1 MVMEITDLLFKSQ
14 LKRAVEEE
22 GFHCMP
28 VLAPQ
33 TPPPYE
39 EKLDRIC
46 KPADLDS
53 GARSGRSG
61 ARGMG

>member
-1 MVMEITDLLFKSQ
+1 
-14 LKRAVEEE
+14 
-22 GFHCMP
+22 MP

-53 GARSGRSG
+53 GARSGKSG
-61 ARGMG
+61 ALGTGRWGTSSVNRSFSTEPGSGKTVVDD